1 MTTGE
6 PEVIYGNVR
15 NDGLIDNLP
24 DGACVEVPCVVDRT
38 GVRPT
43 RVGALPAQCAALNRT
58 FLNVVELTV
67 RAALEE
73 DRELVHQAALLDPNA
88 SASLDLETIHDGL
101 RRAAGRARRRAR
113 PRPAR
118 LMDLLVVGDANA
130 DLVLRGGD
138 IVPSVRAA

>member
-1 MTTGE
+1 M
-6 PEVIYGNVR
+6 
-15 NDGLIDNLP
+15 
-24 DGACVEVPCVVDRT
+24 
-38 GVRPT
+38 
-43 RVGALPAQCAALNRT
+43 
-58 FLNVVELTV
+58 

-88 SASLDLETIHDGL
+88 SASLDLDDDPHGL

-113 PRPAR
+113 ARPAR

-138 IVPSVRAA
+138 IVPGVRSA